1 MKCKCKPENIIPPQR
16 VALGYTTCVEC
27 STVQPY
33 GCVQITY
40 HKTGNTIQIMPKEQ
54 AKRIRKLSARRGYGT
69 CLKNIWATAETR
81 LKARIDAPIVNVK
94 VQSRCKTSIDQ
105 VWVQPWHNVYKVDST
120 GNTVDLVL
128 KTMEVRFLHWS
139 HKLNT
144 IQVG

>member
-1 MKCKCKPENIIPPQR
+1 MAISNNRTMKCKCKPENIIPPQR

-94 VQSRCKTSIDQ
+94 VQSRCKTSRSGMGSILAQ
-105 VWVQPWHNVYKVDST
+105 CVQGEQYRKHS
-120 GNTVDLVL
+120 
-128 KTMEVRFLHWS
+128 WS
-139 HKLNT
+139 CVENNGGSIPPL
-144 IQVG
+144 IS

>member
-69 CLKNIWATAETR
+69 CLKHI
-81 LKARIDAPIVNVK
+81 
-94 VQSRCKTSIDQ
+94 
-105 VWVQPWHNVYKVDST
+105 
-120 GNTVDLVL
+120 
-128 KTMEVRFLHWS
+128 
-139 HKLNT
+139 
-144 IQVG
+144 